1 MFSIPDKAKINGF
14 KRVHISRGSELFA
27 RFGKM
32 STNVG
37 TSDGHVIPMNQNKL
51 DSLDFLDAY
60 DRMMAESEQTVD
72 DSSANQQINDDSC
85 GES

>member
-14 KRVHISRGSELFA
+14 KRVHISRGSDLFA

-32 STNVG
+32 SSNVG
-37 TSDGHVIPMNQNKL
+37 TSEGHVIPMNQNKL
-51 DSLDFLDAY
+51 DSLDYLDAY
-60 DRMMAESEQTVD
+60 DRMMAENENAVN
-72 DSSANQQINDDSC
+72 DSSANQQSNDDSS